1 MTVNKIVSE
10 YERREKRMRLTIDSE
25 DNKRRNMMVNKV
37 LNEYEKR
44 EKKMRLTID
53 SEGKEKKRK
62 KNKK

>member
-37 LNEYEKR
+37 VSEYERR
-44 EKKMRLTID
+44 EKNMRLTID
-53 SEGKEKKRK
+53 SEDNEKKIN